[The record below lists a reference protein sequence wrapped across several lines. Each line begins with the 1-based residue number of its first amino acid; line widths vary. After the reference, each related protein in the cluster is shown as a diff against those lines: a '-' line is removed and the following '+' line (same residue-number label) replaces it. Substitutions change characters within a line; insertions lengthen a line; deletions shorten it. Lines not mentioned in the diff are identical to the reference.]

1 MPPPIQQSRPS
12 TKLAGV
18 PVEAAVERRAEA
30 QYTYVTTR
38 ETTNARDSCVSQS
51 EAPAGRDDPDDV
63 NLIGRL
69 QARDQS
75 AFRAI
80 VERYATRIYRVAYG
94 IVRDPDAAERIAQEA
109 FVKVYFSVP
118 SFPLGSSLY
127 MWMHRIA
134 VNECYKYVLTQGCR
148 LDFPAEA
155 TTEGRP
161 ASDRAV
167 ARSKLL
173 NTLLAHLPEDDR
185 WLLVSREVEGVSL
198 FELSQMTG
206 LNENEIKSR
215 LLLVR
220 QRLIAAADELRAIA
234 GPATI

>member
-1 MPPPIQQSRPS
+1 M
-12 TKLAGV
+12 
-18 PVEAAVERRAEA
+18 
-30 QYTYVTTR
+30 YVTTR
-38 ETTNARDSCVSQS
+38 EATNARGSCVSQC
-51 EAPAGRDDPDDV
+51 EAPAGRDDPDEV
-63 NLIGRL
+63 HLIGRL

-75 AFRAI
+75 AFRDI

-94 IVRDPDAAERIAQEA
+94 IVRDPDAADRISQEA
-109 FVKVYFSVP
+109 FVKVYFSIP

-173 NTLLAHLPEDDR
+173 NTLLAHIPEDDR

-198 FELSQMTG
+198 FELSQTTG

>member
-1 MPPPIQQSRPS
+1 M
-12 TKLAGV
+12 

-30 QYTYVTTR
+30 QHMHVTTR
-38 ETTNARDSCVSQS
+38 ETTNARGSCVSLC
-51 EAPAGRDDPDDV
+51 EGPAGRHDPDEV
-63 NLIGRL
+63 SLIGRL

-75 AFRAI
+75 AFRDI

-94 IVRDPDAAERIAQEA
+94 IVRDPDAADRISQEA
-109 FVKVYFSVP
+109 FVKVYFSIP
-118 SFPLGSSLY
+118 SFPVGSSLY
-127 MWMHRIA
+127 MWMYRIA
-134 VNECYKYVLTQGCR
+134 VNECYRYVLKQGCG

-155 TTEGRP
+155 ITERRP
-161 ASDRAV
+161 ACDRAV
-167 ARSKLL
+167 MQSKLL
-173 NTLLAHLPEDDR
+173 NTLLAHIPEDDR

-215 LLLVR
+215 LLLIR
-220 QRLIAAADELRAIA
+220 QCLIAAADELRAIV